1 MICDIIAFFFSVIG
15 IISVFY
21 SVIFRITALLTEN
34 LTIAIPLHYND
45 ESIHDRISRIRSL
58 LDFCHMK
65 KKCTIV
71 IENHGA
77 SDDYCNELKKCY
89 SEYKEII
96 IKELRT

>member
-1 MICDIIAFFFSVIG
+1 MFSDIVAFAFAVIG
-15 IISVFY
+15 IVSVFY
-21 SVIFRITALLTEN
+21 SVIFRLTAMLTEK
-34 LTIAIPLHYND
+34 LTIVIPLHYND
-45 ESIHDRISRIRSL
+45 ESIHDRIRRIRSL

-77 SDDYCNELKKCY
+77 SDDYCNELKDCY
-89 SEYKEII
+89 SQYNEII